1 MISENQMTIVLGQ
14 DQLTIADVVAVAR
27 SNAPVALG
35 PEARARL
42 DAARGLIERWSRED
56 RPVYG
61 VTRGLGGRVT
71 MEISAAERA
80 SYSAAVV
87 RGRAAGAGGY
97 FDSTTV
103 RAALFARAAGLAQAG
118 AGVRPVIIE
127 TQLAMLA
134 KGVHPL
140 VPQVG
145 SVGASDLV
153 LCANMALPLMGDGR
167 AEYEGEILPGGEA
180 MRRAGI
186 PVVDLVEKEGL
197 ALCSANA
204 VSVGLGALVLSDV
217 IDLVELADAVLALSF
232 EAFRGNP
239 SPFDRRVAAARAAPG
254 QVAAA
259 ASLRKMLQ
267 GSQLFEEGVPRRVQD
282 PLSLRCGTQVHGA
295 LRATID
301 FVRPHIEV
309 ELNSAADNPLII
321 TDDDTILSTGNFQ
334 TPGLAISFDALRLA
348 VAEVSTLSS
357 QRAVRMMQEELSGLA
372 GRFSKHGTTRVG
384 LGLIG
389 MTAHTLNREVRYF
402 SAPVSND
409 DTTFDAVEDQAPFT
423 PVSVR
428 RALQQLDYLRQ
439 VLACEMIVSA
449 QALDMRPPE
458 RVAPV
463 AAALRDLVRGVVAP
477 LDDDRSMTEDI
488 ERVTDLVRDGKA
500 IAAVRRALAK

>member
-1 MISENQMTIVLGQ
+1 MTIVLGQ
-14 DQLTIADVVAVAR
+14 DQLTIADVVTVAR
-27 SNAPVALG
+27 SNAAVGLG

-42 DAARGLIERWSRED
+42 ETARDMIERWSRED

-71 MEISAAERA
+71 MAVSAAERA

-87 RGRAAGAGGY
+87 RGRAAGGGGY

-103 RAALFARAAGLAQAG
+103 RAALFARAAGLAQGG
-118 AGVRPVIIE
+118 AGVRPIIVE

-153 LCANMALPLMGDGR
+153 LCANMALPLMGEGR
-167 AEYEGEILPGGEA
+167 AEYQGEILPGGEA

-186 PVVDLVEKEGL
+186 PVVELVEKEGL

-239 SPFDRRVAAARAAPG
+239 SPFDPRIAAARPAPG
-254 QVAAA
+254 QVASAG
-259 ASLRKMLQ
+259 SLRKMLQ
-267 GSQLFEEGVPRRVQD
+267 GSQLFEPGVPRRVQD

-334 TPGLAISFDALRLA
+334 TPGLSISFDALRLA
-348 VAEVSTLSS
+348 IAEVSTLSS
-357 QRAVRMMQEELSGLA
+357 QRTVRMMQEELSGLA

-389 MTAHTLNREVRYF
+389 MTAQTLSREVRYF
-402 SAPVSND
+402 SSPVSND

-449 QALDMRPPE
+449 QALDIRPPE
-458 RVAPV
+458 RMAPV
-463 AAALRDLVRGVVAP
+463 AAALCDLVRSAVAP

-488 ERVTDLVRDGKA
+488 ERLSDLVREGKA
-500 IAAVRRALAK
+500 IAVVRRTMLK

>member
-1 MISENQMTIVLGQ
+1 MTIVLGQ

-27 SNAPVALG
+27 SNAAIELG
-35 PEARARL
+35 PQARARL
-42 DAARGLIERWSRED
+42 GAARDMIERWSLEN

-61 VTRGLGGRVT
+61 VTRGLGSRVT
-71 MEISAAERA
+71 MDVSAAERA

-87 RGRAAGAGGY
+87 RGRAAGGGGY

-103 RAALFARAAGLAQAG
+103 RAALFARAAGLAQGG
-118 AGVRPVIIE
+118 AGVRPIVID

-153 LCANMALPLMGDGR
+153 LCANMALPLMGEGR
-167 AEYEGEILPGGEA
+167 AEYQGEILSGGEA

-186 PVVDLVEKEGL
+186 PLVDLVEKEGL

-204 VSVGLGALVLSDV
+204 VSVGLGALVLSDI
-217 IDLVELADAVLALSF
+217 IDLAELADAVLALSF

-239 SPFDRRVAAARAAPG
+239 SPFDPRVTAARAAPG
-254 QVAAA
+254 QQAAA
-259 ASLRKMLQ
+259 ESLRRMLQ
-267 GSQLFEEGVPRRVQD
+267 GSQLFEDGAPRRVQD

-321 TDDDTILSTGNFQ
+321 IADDTILSTGNFH
-334 TPGLAISFDALRLA
+334 TPGLSISFDALRLA
-348 VAEVSTLSS
+348 IAEVSTLSS
-357 QRAVRMMQEELSGLA
+357 ERTVRMMQPELSGLE
-372 GRFSKHGTTRVG
+372 GRFSRHGTTRVG
-384 LGLIG
+384 HGLIA
-389 MTAHTLNREVRYF
+389 MTAHTLSREVRFF

-409 DTTFDAVEDQAPFT
+409 DNMFDSVEDHAPFT

-428 RALQQLDYLRQ
+428 RALQQIDYLCQ

-449 QALDMRPPE
+449 QALDLRAPG

-463 AAALRDLVRGVVAP
+463 AAAMRDLVRSVVAP
-477 LDDDRSMTEDI
+477 LDDDRGMTEDI
-488 ERVTDLVRDGKA
+488 EKLSDLVREGKA
-500 IAAVRRALAK
+500 IAAVRQVLDRQS

>member
-1 MISENQMTIVLGQ
+1 MTIVLGQ
-14 DQLTIADVVAVAR
+14 DQLTIADVTAVAR
-27 SNAPVALG
+27 TNAAVTLG
-35 PEARARL
+35 APARQKL
-42 DAARGLIERWSRED
+42 EAARDMIERWSREN

-71 MEISAAERA
+71 MDISAAERA

-87 RGRAAGAGGY
+87 RGRAAGGGGY
-97 FDSTTV
+97 FDSVTV
-103 RAALFARAAGLAQAG
+103 RAALFARAAGLAQGG
-118 AGVRPVIIE
+118 AGVRPIIID

-167 AEYEGEILPGGEA
+167 AEYQGEILPGGEA

-204 VSVGLGALVLSDV
+204 LSVGLGALVLSDI
-217 IDLVELADAVLALSF
+217 IDLVELADAVLALSL

-239 SPFDRRVAAARAAPG
+239 SPFDPRVAAARPAPG
-254 QVAAA
+254 QVATA

-267 GSQLFEEGVPRRVQD
+267 GSQLFEPDAPRRVQD

-295 LRATID
+295 ARAAID

-309 ELNSAADNPLII
+309 ELNSAGDNPLII
-321 TDDDTILSTGNFQ
+321 LDDDAILSTGNFH

-348 VAEVSTLSS
+348 LAQVATLSS
-357 QRAVRMMQEELSGLA
+357 ERSVRMMQEELSGLA
-372 GRFSKHGTTRVG
+372 GRFSRHGATRVG

-389 MTAHTLNREVRYF
+389 MTAHTLSREVRYF

-409 DTTFDAVEDQAPFT
+409 DNTFDAVEDQAPFT
-423 PVSVR
+423 PVTVR
-428 RALQQLDYLRQ
+428 RAVQQIDYLRQ
-439 VLACEMIVSA
+439 VLACELIVSA
-449 QALDMRPPE
+449 QALEMRRPD

-463 AAALRDLVRGVVAP
+463 AAALHGLVRSAVAP
-477 LDDDRSMTEDI
+477 LDDDRGTAEDI
-488 ERVTDLVRDGKA
+488 EKVSDLLREGKTL
-500 IAAVRRALAK
+500 AAVRHAFPK

>member
-1 MISENQMTIVLGQ
+1 MTIVLGQ
-14 DQLTIADVVAVAR
+14 DQLTITDVVAVAR

-35 PEARARL
+35 APARARL
-42 DAARGLIERWSRED
+42 DNARDMIERWSRED

-87 RGRAAGAGGY
+87 RGRAAGGGGY
-97 FDSTTV
+97 FDSATV
-103 RAALFARAAGLAQAG
+103 RAALFARAAGLAQGG
-118 AGVRPVIIE
+118 AGVRPIIID

-145 SVGASDLV
+145 SVGASDLA
-153 LCANMALPLMGDGR
+153 LCANMALPLMGEGR
-167 AEYEGEILPGGEA
+167 AEYEGEILAGGEA

-204 VSVGLGALVLSDV
+204 ISVGLGALVLSDI
-217 IDLVELADAVLALSF
+217 IDLIELADAVLALSF

-239 SPFDRRVAAARAAPG
+239 SPFDPRVAAARAAPG
-254 QVAAA
+254 QQAAA
-259 ASLRKMLQ
+259 KSLRKMLN
-267 GSQLFEEGVPRRVQD
+267 GSQLFEPDAPRRVQD

-295 LRATID
+295 VRATID

-321 TDDDTILSTGNFQ
+321 TADDTILSTGNFH

-348 VAEVSTLSS
+348 LAQVATLSS
-357 QRAVRMMQEELSGLA
+357 ERTVRMMQEELSGLA
-372 GRFSKHGTTRVG
+372 ARFSRHGTTRVG

-389 MTAHTLNREVRYF
+389 MTAHTLSREVRYF

-409 DTTFDAVEDQAPFT
+409 DNTFDSVEDQAPFT

-428 RALQQLDYLRQ
+428 RAVQQLNYLRQ

-449 QALDMRPPE
+449 QALEMRQPS

-463 AAALRDLVRGVVAP
+463 ATALHDLVRSVVAP
-477 LDDDRSMTEDI
+477 LDDDRGTAEDI
-488 ERVTDLVRDGKA
+488 EKVSDLLRDGKA
-500 IAAVRRALAK
+500 IAVVRHVLHQGR